1 MKSNLTGQA
10 MGGFVWKFLEKFA
23 SQGMQ
28 LIIQIILARLLLPEE
43 YGLVGLLTIFITIS
57 DTFILQGLTTAL
69 IQKKNPDEKD
79 FSSVFFSNIAISL
92 LLYAILFI
100 SAPLVAEFYKEEQL
114 TGMMRVL
121 SLNVIIGAFPAVHN
135 AILSR
140 ALDFKKSFF
149 RNIANVLTQGIVGI
163 FLAYQGFGAWAM
175 VYSKTAGVFVGAVVL
190 CFTVKW
196 HPRKIYSI
204 KRVKS
209 LFSFS
214 SKVLGTNLL
223 NTIFNNIH
231 SLIIGRFY
239 TTESL
244 GYYQR
249 GQQIPQA
256 VMSSFDG
263 SMTEVL
269 YPVFSKV
276 QSDFARLKKALRKSI
291 KTSMYITLP
300 ILMGLLVTAKP
311 LTLFL
316 LTEKWLPSVPFM
328 QLACIICMFWPLSH
342 RTHALNAIGKSNV
355 TLKISLISKG
365 ITLALIFACLP
376 FGIYAIM
383 LGSIGASIIS
393 FFITSFFINKYLQY
407 SLKEICLD
415 LLPIILLAGGMGTI
429 VYCVNFLK
437 LNSLLTLA
445 IQIPLGITI
454 YVAGSIIFKFE
465 SFYYLLNIIKG
476 LLKTKKEKEETEMKK
491 ILILGGSKYILPV
504 IDAIHKLGYYAITC
518 DYLPNNIAH
527 KYSDEYHNISILEKD
542 QILKLAIELKIDGIM
557 SFACDPGVETA
568 AYVAQKLELPSVGSY
583 EAVSI
588 LQNKIKFREF
598 LTQNGFNV
606 PRAMGYFDAKE
617 AETDAEKFCF
627 PIIIKPADSAGSK
640 GVTRVDTVKDI
651 QRAAEYAKSFSKTK
665 MFIMEEFI
673 EKDGYSSDTDSF
685 SVNGKLIFCSFNNQ
699 YFDNEAENP
708 YTPAAYSWPSTMP
721 ADIQELLRSEI
732 QRLIALLNLDTS
744 IYNIET
750 RLGKNGKP
758 YIMEVSPR
766 GGGNRLAEILR
777 YATNTDLI
785 TNSVRAAVGEEIIGI
800 EQDPIYFE
808 KWAEIILH
816 SKIDGIFERLEIDSE
831 FEKKFVVEKDIWIQ
845 KGDFVHSF
853 TDASHAIGTLILK
866 FNSQERLEYY
876 VSNIDNFYKIVLH

>member
-393 FFITSFFINKYLQY
+393 FFITSFFISKYLQY

-454 YVAGSIIFKFE
+454 YVVGSIIFKFE
-465 SFYYLLNIIKG
+465 SFHYILNMLKNLFHRSKGKSANKDSNDRSTAEMLEKFLRKVDNTFPVALSAKQNLHEYAQKLYDKATLCTECKAGEIISLVAG
-476 LLKTKKEKEETEMKK
+476 YTKNTIDNKAYIAVVATLPEEQGNGFASKLIQEFIDKSKEEGLYAIHLYSASQSAIELYQKLGFTEWEIEDEPRK
-491 ILILGGSKYILPV
+491 
-504 IDAIHKLGYYAITC
+504 DAIHLIYYF
-518 DYLPNNIAH
+518 D
-527 KYSDEYHNISILEKD
+527 
-542 QILKLAIELKIDGIM
+542 M
-557 SFACDPGVETA
+557 ET
-568 AYVAQKLELPSVGSY
+568 ELPH
-583 EAVSI
+583 E
-588 LQNKIKFREF
+588 
-598 LTQNGFNV
+598 
-606 PRAMGYFDAKE
+606 
-617 AETDAEKFCF
+617 
-627 PIIIKPADSAGSK
+627 
-640 GVTRVDTVKDI
+640 
-651 QRAAEYAKSFSKTK
+651 
-665 MFIMEEFI
+665 
-673 EKDGYSSDTDSF
+673 
-685 SVNGKLIFCSFNNQ
+685 
-699 YFDNEAENP
+699 
-708 YTPAAYSWPSTMP
+708 
-721 ADIQELLRSEI
+721 
-732 QRLIALLNLDTS
+732 
-744 IYNIET
+744 
-750 RLGKNGKP
+750 
-758 YIMEVSPR
+758 
-766 GGGNRLAEILR
+766 
-777 YATNTDLI
+777 
-785 TNSVRAAVGEEIIGI
+785 
-800 EQDPIYFE
+800 
-808 KWAEIILH
+808 
-816 SKIDGIFERLEIDSE
+816 
-831 FEKKFVVEKDIWIQ
+831 
-845 KGDFVHSF
+845 
-853 TDASHAIGTLILK
+853 
-866 FNSQERLEYY
+866 
-876 VSNIDNFYKIVLH
+876 